1 MTLEVLFARAGQS
14 AAFLRM
20 CVCGLL
26 LGAALQLSGWL
37 HRRRPWLG
45 NVWDAVWSA
54 LLTLA
59 VMAVMLLSGGGVRL
73 YGLLGLILGAA
84 VYGAG
89 FRRLFSALG
98 SAWGKIYGKR
108 RARRQET
115 ANQERNT
122 NDTEIQGA

>member
-37 HRRRPWLG
+37 HRHRPWLG
-45 NVWDAVWSA
+45 NVWDAVWSV
-54 LLTLA
+54 LLTLV

-73 YGLLGLILGAA
+73 YGLLGLILGAS

-89 FRRLFSALG
+89 FRHLFSALG
-98 SAWGKIYGKR
+98 RALGKFYGKR

-115 ANQERNT
+115 ANRERNT